1 MSTIER
7 KRIEVISNKTVKLHS
22 LPFNIQSNEATNVKD
37 YFQVTQTENGT
48 KEATFRGRLLVGKD
62 ISIPENTQGILL
74 SENDE
79 DSEAQ
84 YNVRGEF
91 NTITVWYLNFERLV
105 IFRNTDKPET
115 QKSFL
120 EKSFEYFDFCSVVCD
135 LRCCN

>member
-91 NTITVWYLNFERLV
+91 NTITVWYLSFERLV
-105 IFRNTDKPET
+105 IFRNTDKLET

>member
-7 KRIEVISNKTVKLHS
+7 KRIEVSSNKAVKLQS

-91 NTITVWYLNFERLV
+91 NTITVWYLSFERLV
-105 IFRNTDKPET
+105 IFRNTDKLET

-120 EKSFEYFDFCSVVCD
+120 EKSFEYFDFWSVVCD

>member
-7 KRIEVISNKTVKLHS
+7 KSIEVISNKTVKLHS

-91 NTITVWYLNFERLV
+91 NTITVWYLSFERLV
-105 IFRNTDKPET
+105 IFRNTDKLET